1 MVHSSD
7 RFLVNHLFL
16 ILKPVS
22 HFVVDWNWIFDLFV
36 VVVQSLSHV
45 QLFATPWT
53 AAFQASL
60 SFTISQNLL
69 KLMSTE
75 SVMPSNYLIL
85 CFPLLLPSSFP
96 RMRIFSNELAL
107 CIRWPKYWR
116 FGFSISY
123 SNNTQGWFPLEL
135 TGLISLLSKGLS
147 RVFSNSSKHS
157 SKASVLQ
164 CSAFFMVQISHP
176 YLTTGKNSFDYTDL
190 CWQSDVSAF

>member
-1 MVHSSD
+1 M
-7 RFLVNHLFL
+7 
-16 ILKPVS
+16 
-22 HFVVDWNWIFDLFV
+22 VDWNWIFDLFV

-53 AAFQASL
+53 AAYQASL

-85 CFPLLLPSSFP
+85 CCPLLLPSSFP